1 MLKNNGKRRMSKS
14 RSMSELELGASNRA
28 QTKTRLNVTVLP
40 STSNWLKG
48 RGNAS
53 HTIDELVEAAIDVNI
68 KPTDNPLEK
77 LEELTRENEELKA
90 QLSQIQNQLRHES
103 EQHQDYQVMRDKV
116 LNGLKLGRQAPGY
129 KSALKALDRF
139 IAEIRL

>member
-1 MLKNNGKRRMSKS
+1 M
-14 RSMSELELGASNRA
+14 EDLEAGPSSRA
-28 QTKTRLNVTVLP
+28 QGKIRLNVTVLP
-40 STSNWLKG
+40 RTSNWLKG

-53 HTIDELVEAAIDVNI
+53 QMIDQLVEAAIAGDL
-68 KPTDNPLEK
+68 KTADHPSEK

-90 QLSQIQNQLRHES
+90 ALSQLQQES

-116 LNGLKLGRQAPGY
+116 LNSLKLGRQAPGY

-139 IAEIRL
+139 IAEIQ